1 MKITC
6 SKDELLK
13 GVTIVSKAVPTR
25 TTMAILECIL
35 IDASGIEI
43 KMTAND
49 MEIGIE
55 TIIEGTIEEKGIIAV
70 DARFFSNIIRKCPE
84 SDIRITSD
92 EKFHTNIS
100 SQKFNIDIIGK
111 PGEDFYNI
119 PVIPRNEPL
128 RISQFTLREL
138 IRQTT
143 FTISE
148 TNTNNRMM
156 TGELMEIKGDT
167 LKAVALEPVRIS
179 IRNIKLKESYPDQKV
194 IVPGKTLNEIEKI
207 LTGNV
212 DDMVEIFFTDNYIIF
227 EFEKT
232 TVISRLIDGEFFKI
246 DHMFSTD
253 YETKV
258 KVNKKQLL
266 EGIDRATLMIDKDVE
281 KKPFVMDIKDGSMIL
296 RANSSQGNMYDEA
309 DIEKDGKDL
318 VISFNPKLFM
328 DALKVIDD
336 EEVNLYMVNHRS
348 PCFIRDDEG
357 SYIYVILPVNLQ
369 D

>member
-6 SKDELLK
+6 SKDKLVK
-13 GVTIVSKAVPTR
+13 GVNIVSKAVPTR

-35 IDASGIEI
+35 IDASGSEI
-43 KMTAND
+43 KMMAND

-55 TIIEGTIEEKGIIAV
+55 TIIEGTIEEKGILAL
-70 DARFFSNIIRKCPE
+70 DARFFSDIIRKCPE
-84 SDIRITSD
+84 SDIRIASD
-92 EKFHTNIS
+92 EKYHTVITS
-100 SQKFNIDIIGK
+100 EKFSIELTGK

-128 RISQFTLREL
+128 MLSQFTLREL

-156 TGELMEIKGDT
+156 TGELIEITGDT

-207 LTGNV
+207 LTGNAE
-212 DDMVEIFFTDNYIIF
+212 DMVEIFFTENYIIF
-227 EFEKT
+227 EFDKT
-232 TVISRLIDGEFFKI
+232 TVVSRLIDGEFFKI

-258 KVNKKQLL
+258 KVNKRRLL
-266 EGIDRATLMIDKDVE
+266 EGIDRASLMIVKDAE
-281 KKPFVMDIKDGSMIL
+281 KKPFIMDIQENSMRL
-296 RANSSQGNMYDEA
+296 KANNSQGKMYDET

-336 EEVNLYMVNHRS
+336 EDVTLYMVNHRS
-348 PCFIRDDEG
+348 PCFIRDDAG